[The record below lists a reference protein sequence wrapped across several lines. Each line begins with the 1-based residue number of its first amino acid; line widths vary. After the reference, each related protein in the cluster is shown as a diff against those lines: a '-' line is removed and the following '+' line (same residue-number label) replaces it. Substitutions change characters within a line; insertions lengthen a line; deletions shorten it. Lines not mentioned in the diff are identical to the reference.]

1 MFANRSLSVL
11 VATDVA
17 ARRLDIASLD
27 LVLNVE
33 LGRDAETH
41 IHRIG
46 RTGRAGEK
54 GLAVSLVAPKEM
66 RRALAIEDQQ
76 KGAIQWLPLDEVRPH
91 VDRGPLQAPMATLCI
106 GAGRKRSSVG
116 DILGALTGDA
126 GIPGAQVGK
135 ITLFDNQAY
144 VAVERAIA
152 DKALQRLSQG
162 KIKGRSLRVRLL

>member
-1 MFANRSLSVL
+1 MALNGDLDQRDRDQVLGMFANRSPSVL

-17 ARRLDIASLD
+17 SLD
-27 LVLNVE
+27 LVINVE
-33 LGRDAETH
+33 LGRDPETP

-91 VDRGPLQAPMATLCI
+91 VDRGPLQAP
-106 GAGRKRSSVG
+106 
-116 DILGALTGDA
+116 
-126 GIPGAQVGK
+126 
-135 ITLFDNQAY
+135 
-144 VAVERAIA
+144 
-152 DKALQRLSQG
+152 
-162 KIKGRSLRVRLL
+162 

>member
-1 MFANRSLSVL
+1 MNIKNLPKGQPSLVSTRL
-11 VATDVA
+11 
-17 ARRLDIASLD
+17 RR
-27 LVLNVE
+27 E

-106 GAGRKRSSVG
+106 GAGRKQKLRPG

-126 GIPGAQVGK
+126 GIPGGQVGK

-144 VAVERAIA
+144 VAVERGIA